1 MVGARVL
8 SLALFFASH
17 GAWGLAVAGKPSGAL
32 AGQGCVRSHLNSLK

>member
-8 SLALFFASH
+8 SLALFFTSH

-32 AGQGCVRSHLNSLK
+32 AGQGGVRSRLNSLK